1 MIPPPPTLNYNAL
14 AGHFRSHDNNDNK
27 DSNDNN
33 DNNDN
38 NDDNDNYYNNDNNDN
53 GNKNGNNKN
62 NDNTDDNDNK
72 PRLGEQCSNQYSHAR
87 PVVAAGVVDPPH
99 SFLETGVGVS
109 NTPRLSSSELRG
121 RFTSPSPPPHRA
133 TPLPPT
139 FPFWAPFCLFS
150 HKCSH

>member
-1 MIPPPPTLNYNAL
+1 MTPPSPTLNKNDP

-87 PVVAAGVVDPPH
+87 PVVAAGVVDPAAQ
-99 SFLETGVGVS
+99 L
-109 NTPRLSSSELRG
+109 
-121 RFTSPSPPPHRA
+121 
-133 TPLPPT
+133 
-139 FPFWAPFCLFS
+139 
-150 HKCSH
+150 